1 MTSTWSQDCHVTDN
15 LWISP
20 ILHKPIVLSVFSSIS
35 NCKDTVVQ
43 LGLAALL
50 RVIHPVL
57 VQLREGGKRGERMG
71 RQRVGDSEESGGE
84 GTQRRVEGK
93 GPRGEWRGRDPE
105 ESGGEG
111 TQRRVEGKEG

>member
-1 MTSTWSQDCHVTDN
+1 M
-15 LWISP
+15 
-20 ILHKPIVLSVFSSIS
+20 
-35 NCKDTVVQ
+35 VQ

-71 RQRVGDSEESGGE
+71 RWRVRDSEESGGE

-93 GPRGEWRGRDPE
+93 
-105 ESGGEG
+105 EG
-111 TQRRVEGKEG
+111 